1 MLNNIEGKEKNSLS
15 PSEFFNHLDDEDFM
29 MVIEAGHLK
38 TLCDALSLDLNSNP
52 NEKNTTYTA

>member
-38 TLCDALSLDLNSNP
+38 TLCYALSLDLNSNP